1 MTDTNEQM
9 ENRRKKDR
17 RQYRTRPTFPLIDS
31 DGNLVEKN
39 RRRLVDRRLAH
50 MTDEELEE
58 ARHDHRAEVHFHGKE
73 YLLDAAK
80 PELILG
86 RTHLCDIQVLLG
98 PISREHA
105 KLYIKDGHIYFE
117 DTSTNGSYICIGGGK
132 ETQVRRSSVQIH
144 GEGII
149 SLGFE
154 CKDNK
159 DNLINF
165 KVS

>member
-1 MTDTNEQM
+1 MIGTNEQM
-9 ENRRKKDR
+9 EEKRKKDR

-39 RRRLVDRRLAH
+39 RRRLVDRRLSH
-50 MTDEELEE
+50 MTEDELEE
-58 ARHDHRAEVHFHGKE
+58 ARHDHRVDLEYHGKK
-73 YLLDAAK
+73 YLLDSAK
-80 PELILG
+80 PEIVLG
-86 RTHLCDIQVLLG
+86 RTHLCDIQVMLG

-105 KLYIKDGHIYFE
+105 KMYIKDGHIYVE
-117 DTSTNGSYICIGGGK
+117 DTSTNGSHICIGQGK
-132 ETQVRRSSVQIH
+132 ETHVHRTAIQIH

-159 DNLINF
+159 DNLIHF
-165 KVS
+165 KIS